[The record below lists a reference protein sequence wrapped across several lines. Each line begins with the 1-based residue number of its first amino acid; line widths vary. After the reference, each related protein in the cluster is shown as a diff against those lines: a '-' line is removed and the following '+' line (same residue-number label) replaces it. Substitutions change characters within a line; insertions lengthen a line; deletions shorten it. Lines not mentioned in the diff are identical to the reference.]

1 MCGIAGYYS
10 SSGPIGPEN
19 IAAIER
25 VTSALAHRGPDD
37 SGLFHDSAV
46 VLGHR
51 RLSILDLSAD
61 GRQPMSNENS
71 TVRIAFN
78 GEIYN

>member
-51 RLSILDLSAD
+51 RL
-61 GRQPMSNENS
+61 
-71 TVRIAFN
+71 
-78 GEIYN
+78 